1 MTLCG
6 GAMHLVNS
14 TFTIMKKPINDEWI
28 FTRIAV
34 RKSVTSEMTSQWIDL
49 HMAGQLVW
57 SEDCLCS
64 LNYLKLVFI
73 RVAVMFNFMRRI
85 CV

>member
-14 TFTIMKKPINDEWI
+14 TFTIMKKPNNDEWI

-34 RKSVTSEMTSQWIDL
+34 RKSATSEMTSQWIDL

-64 LNYLKLVFI
+64 LNYLKLV
-73 RVAVMFNFMRRI
+73 AVMFNFMRRI